1 MPVLRGEAVRL
12 QSPSGVPLMRRIL
25 PFLIAF
31 VVLAPVAVA
40 GDGGCPMGGSCANGC
55 PLAQEANG
63 HRSTGG
69 EAVFASKLIRA
80 EYVKTITKAIA
91 DL

>member
-1 MPVLRGEAVRL
+1 
-12 QSPSGVPLMRRIL
+12 MRRIL
-25 PFLIAF
+25 PFLLAF

-40 GDGGCPMGGSCANGC
+40 GDGGCPSGGCPMGGSCVNEC

-91 DL
+91 EL